1 MDITRRS
8 LIRAGLSVPPLLG
21 AYALGAGMPALA
33 ADKARFKRIATEEA
47 FSTPELMA
55 AQREL
60 LAARPTD
67 EPGFVKMWGDIFTNP
82 RSADIAK
89 RLVDLGEL
97 RLKTMDEAGVAMQI
111 VSITSPGVQIFDAEK
126 GTALAKSANDRLIAA
141 VQAHPDRFAGL
152 AAIAPQDPA
161 GAAKELERAVKGG
174 LKGALINSHTKGEY
188 LDDPKF
194 WVIFEKAQELDV
206 PIYIHPRSPSPAMV
220 QPFQKYT
227 GLEAATLGF
236 AAETSLHAVRLI
248 LSGVFDDYPRLKI
261 ILGHMGEGI
270 PFWLDRID
278 NRNRLFYSMDTSG
291 QRKLRKQPSEYFRE
305 NFYITTSGMDFE
317 PALMLCHQ
325 VLGPDRILFAI
336 DYPYEE
342 SLNPV
347 RVLDEAPM
355 SDEDKEKIY
364 QRNSE
369 KLFRL

>member
-1 MDITRRS
+1 
-8 LIRAGLSVPPLLG
+8 
-21 AYALGAGMPALA
+21 
-33 ADKARFKRIATEEA
+33 
-47 FSTPELMA
+47 MA

-60 LAARPTD
+60 LATNPAD
-67 EPGFVKMWGDIFTNP
+67 EPGFTKMWGDIFNSGSP
-82 RSADIAK
+82 QGAEFAR

-97 RLKTMDEAGVAMQI
+97 RLKTMDDHGVAMQVI
-111 VSITSPGVQIFDAEK
+111 SITSPGVQIFDADK
-126 GTALAKSANDRLIAA
+126 GTALAKQANDRLIAA
-141 VQAHPDRFAGL
+141 VRAHPTRFAGL
-152 AAIAPQDPA
+152 AAIAPQNPS
-161 GAAKELERAVKGG
+161 GAASELERAVKLG

-188 LDDPKF
+188 LDDQKY
-194 WVIFEKAQELDV
+194 WEIFAKAQELDV
-206 PIYIHPRSPSPAMV
+206 PIYIHPRSPSPEMV
-220 QPFQKYT
+220 KPFQKYT

-278 NRNRLFYSMDTSG
+278 NRNRVFSAMNPD
-291 QRKLRKQPSEYFRE
+291 QRKLRKEPSEYFRE

-317 PALMLCHQ
+317 PALMLCHK

-342 SLNPV
+342 SENPV

-355 SDEDKEKIY
+355 SDDDKAKIY
-364 QRNSE
+364 SRNSQE
-369 KLFRL
+369 LFRLMAG